1 MRRISN
7 TAWGNKTVEDN
18 YKKPEEIVKEENL
31 SEEAKE
37 KRAEA
42 QIEQAMRLAAL
53 DDEASISAAEEKKK
67 NKVDVKREIFS
78 WILVVVVAYILAF
91 CITHFVIIKT
101 EVISSSMVH
110 TLEIGD
116 RVIGNRLAYLFKDPE
131 RGDIIFFA
139 YPKDTDE
146 TYVKRVIGC
155 PGDTIKIA
163 DGKVYVN
170 GSEIPLSEPYIDGQ
184 TTKINGEFIT
194 EANGVVVVPEN
205 SYFVLGDN
213 RKVSQDSREW
223 GLVTKDKI
231 YAKAWLRYKPT
242 IDIIESA
249 TYD

>member
-1 MRRISN
+1 M
-7 TAWGNKTVEDN
+7 EDN
-18 YKKPEEIVKEENL
+18 YKDSEELKRDEAAIEEAIRKAVEEDENYLSNAEKKEEKQP
-31 SEEAKE
+31 E
-37 KRAEA
+37 
-42 QIEQAMRLAAL
+42 
-53 DDEASISAAEEKKK
+53 DPKKV
-67 NKVDVKREIFS
+67 NIRREIFS
-78 WILVVVVAYILAF
+78 WVLVVVVAYILAF

-110 TLEIGD
+110 TLEVGD
-116 RVIGNRLAYLFKDPE
+116 RVIGNRLAYLFKDPQ

-139 YPKDTDE
+139 YPKNTEE

-155 PGDTIKIA
+155 PGDTITIA
-163 DGKVYVN
+163 DGKVFVN
-170 GSEIPLSEPYIDGQ
+170 GSQIPLNEPYINGQ
-184 TTKINGEFIT
+184 TTKLSGDFIL
-194 EANGVVVVPEN
+194 EAEGVVVVPEN

-249 TYD
+249 TYE